1 MKKIILAAIFMTGVS
16 VHGFAGTGTGTE
28 TGSVQGTIIDAETKK
43 PLANTTF
50 TAMIKKSSFQKEI
63 VTDANGN
70 FKLNNVPVGEQTLI
84 IDRTGYRAA
93 KKEGVMVK
101 EGLVNKVDFEMIPA
115 EEEIHQPFISPIT
128 IHSF

>member
-1 MKKIILAAIFMTGVS
+1 MIAKLKICIVLFTASLLMIGCAHTVCIKV
-16 VHGFAGTGTGTE
+16 V
-28 TGSVQGTIIDAETKK
+28 DAETKK

-50 TAMIKKSSFQKEI
+50 TAMIRKSSFQKEI

-70 FKLNNVPVGEQTLI
+70 FKLSNVPVGEQTLI

-93 KKEGVMVK
+93 KKEGVMVN
-101 EGLVNKVDFEMIPA
+101 EGLVYKVDFEMIPA